1 MTTDEKIAHLG
12 FIQGAINRM
21 AGNVF
26 LVKGWS
32 VALAAAMTA
41 LTSDSKFGSYIAIV
55 PIILFWWLDAYYIQ
69 QEKLF
74 RELFSMV
81 STSRTPTVDFSM
93 DTTAVQNRVASK
105 FRIMLSCTVFPFYVL
120 ILCALLASA
129 LKGYWTD
136 NPTDN
141 KDSSGGRVFRETY
154 IVLLPND
161 SPVGTLNNS
170 KSTFHL
176 PNDPNFNVTK

>member
-12 FIQGAINRM
+12 FIQGTINRM

-55 PIILFWWLDAYYIQ
+55 PIMLFWWLDAYYIQ

-74 RELFSMV
+74 RELFRMV
-81 STSRTPTVDFSM
+81 STSGAPTVDFSM
-93 DTTAVQNRVASK
+93 DTTTVQDRVASK
-105 FRIMLSCTVFPFYVL
+105 FRIMWSCTVFPFYFL

-129 LKGYWTD
+129 LKGYWID
-136 NPTDN
+136 NPAGN
-141 KDSSGGRVFRETY
+141 KDPSSGNISRETY
-154 IVLLPND
+154 IVLLPNG
-161 SPVGTLNNS
+161 SPPGTLNNS
-170 KSTFHL
+170 KSIFHL
-176 PNDPNFNVTK
+176 PSDPSFNVAK